1 MERNKTMSRKSTQS
15 KDAYSLG
22 KKFKNIHLTRQE
34 ARCMVCLLRGN
45 SMKLAANALGLSART
60 VEYYVNNI
68 KKKLRCRTKAEL
80 IGQVIETPFFSEEN
94 IKSLD
99 L

>member
-1 MERNKTMSRKSTQS
+1 MSNKSTQS
-15 KDAYSLG
+15 QDAYYLG
-22 KKFKNIHLTRQE
+22 KKFRNIYLTRQE
-34 ARCMVCLLRGN
+34 ARCMICLLRG
-45 SMKLAANALGLSART
+45 SSIKLAAHALGLSART

-80 IGQVIETPFFSEEN
+80 IGAVIETPFFSEEN